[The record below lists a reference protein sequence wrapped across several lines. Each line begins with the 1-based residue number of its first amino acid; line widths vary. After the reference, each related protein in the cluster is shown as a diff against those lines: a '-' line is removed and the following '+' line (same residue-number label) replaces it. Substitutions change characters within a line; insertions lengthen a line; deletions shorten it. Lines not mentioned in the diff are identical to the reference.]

1 MLRVVL
7 DANVFVSALLSPA
20 GAPAQVLA
28 SWEAGEFDLLTSP
41 AILEELDR
49 VLHYPR
55 LRERYRLPAEAIQL
69 LLRLLRTQS
78 TVVTPEETLHVVEND
93 PADNRYLECA
103 VAGGAH
109 IIVSGDG
116 HLLALGEYEG
126 VQILPPA
133 GFVALLKL
141 GE

>member
-1 MLRVVL
+1 MRRVVL

-28 SWEAGEFDLLTSP
+28 SWESGEFELLTSP
-41 AILEELDR
+41 AILEELER

-55 LRERYRLPAEAIQL
+55 LQERYHLPEETIRV
-69 LLRLLRTQS
+69 LLRLLRTQA
-78 TVVTPEETLHVVEND
+78 TVVSPTHTLHAIEDD

-103 VAGGAH
+103 VAGGAQLV
-109 IIVSGDG
+109 VSGDG
-116 HLLALGEYEG
+116 HLLALEEYEG